1 LLFDTWQRQAQLRAI
16 HAAAGVGR
24 PCCRMW
30 SLVEAPQ
37 VEQMLPFEEELPP
50 ALIE

>member
-1 LLFDTWQRQAQLRAI
+1 
-16 HAAAGVGR
+16 
-24 PCCRMW
+24 MW